1 MFPSCCPLS
10 RSRKMVS
17 SYKRGIITDGCW
29 HSSTGISPP
38 HGSHAALLVA
48 CDAFNARTATTREYH
63 CPACMLS
70 PASCHACIT
79 AWCWSLRFLRR
90 ESIMAHPPPG
100 SVQTE
105 CVRLPYAA
113 PPLSC
118 VAFFIKV
125 QPCGLRGSGKR
136 GKGKAVSSGR
146 GPCHQVVMTM
156 E

>member
-1 MFPSCCPLS
+1 
-10 RSRKMVS
+10 MVLMRPCS
-17 SYKRGIITDGCW
+17 LPATLLTLGLRRQGSIIV
-29 HSSTGISPP
+29 P
-38 HGSHAALLVA
+38 
-48 CDAFNARTATTREYH
+48 
-63 CPACMLS
+63 PACYRPQAATL
-70 PASCHACIT
+70 A
-79 AWCWSLRFLRR
+79 LRHGVGRSTFPVG

-100 SVQTE
+100 SIQTE

-125 QPCGLRGSGKR
+125 QPCGLRVSGKR